1 MRQFRTYIQSLL
13 VCCVTVGLGSC
24 VGPGIAKQATVVRGD
39 IEKARKSGAYR
50 CAPEELA
57 RAEAH
62 SDFSESELAQ
72 GDFIRAQEHIDVAVS
87 SVQLAV
93 ANSKECGP
101 KRVIIKTDLDKDN
114 DGILDK
120 QDFCPES
127 PEDKDNFEDGDGCPE
142 PDNDNDEILDPLDQ
156 CPLDAEDKDLFE
168 DEDGCPE
175 PDNDQD
181 NVLDAVDE
189 CPNSPGPA
197 TNKGCPINDTDGDG
211 INDEIDNCPTES
223 EDFDGDRDEDGC
235 PDVDSDGDGIEDAL
249 DKCPDQPE
257 DVDTFED
264 EDGCPDID
272 NDQDGILDT
281 IDDCPLIAGPLEAR
295 GCPDE
300 DGDGIADKDDKC
312 PQEVGVA
319 QPDNPEKNGCPK
331 EYKLIV
337 IKRDRIEI
345 KQQVKFETGKA
356 TIKSASFDLL
366 AEVADAIRTSNLSQV
381 RIEGHTDNVG
391 NDDYNMRLSQD
402 RADSVRTHL
411 TDREGIDGSILEAI
425 GYGETRPIS
434 SNRTKRGRADNR
446 RVEFHVKR

>member
-1 MRQFRTYIQSLL
+1 MPMTQNPCFRFLLFVISLSFA
-13 VCCVTVGLGSC
+13 GC
-24 VGPGIAKQATVVRGD
+24 VGPGIAKQASVVRAD
-39 IEKARKSGAYR
+39 IDKARKSGAYK

-62 SDFSESELAQ
+62 TDFSESELAQ
-72 GDFIRAQEHIDVAVS
+72 GNFIRAQEHIDLAVS
-87 SVQLAV
+87 SIQGAMV
-93 ANSKECGP
+93 NSSECGP

-127 PEDKDNFEDGDGCPE
+127 PEDMDQFEDQDGCPE
-142 PDNDNDEILDPLDQ
+142 PDNDKDEILDPLDQ
-156 CPLDAEDKDLFE
+156 CPIDAEDIDLFE
-168 DEDGCPE
+168 DEDGCPD

-181 NVLDAVDE
+181 NVLDLVDE

-211 INDEIDNCPTES
+211 INDETDACPTES

-235 PDVDSDGDGIEDAL
+235 PDVDADGDGIEDNV
-249 DKCPDQPE
+249 DKCPEQPE
-257 DVDTFED
+257 DMDTFED
-264 EDGCPDID
+264 TDGCPDID
-272 NDQDGILDT
+272 NDSDGILDT
-281 IDDCPLIAGPLEAR
+281 VDECPLVAGPLESR

-300 DGDGIADKDDKC
+300 DGDGIPDKDDKC

-319 QPDNPEKNGCPK
+319 QPENPEKNGCPK

-337 IKRDRIEI
+337 IKRDRIVI
-345 KQQVKFETGKA
+345 KQQVKFETAKA
-356 TIKSASFDLL
+356 TIKSASFNLL
-366 AEVADAIRTSNLSQV
+366 AEVADAIRYSSLSQV

-391 NDDYNMRLSQD
+391 KDEYNMQLSQD
-402 RADSVRTHL
+402 RADSVRMYL
-411 TDREGIDGSILEAI
+411 IEKEDLDGSILEAT

>member
-156 CPLDAEDKDLFE
+156 CPLDAEDKEL
-168 DEDGCPE
+168 
-175 PDNDQD
+175 
-181 NVLDAVDE
+181 
-189 CPNSPGPA
+189 
-197 TNKGCPINDTDGDG
+197 
-211 INDEIDNCPTES
+211 EI
-223 EDFDGDRDEDGC
+223 
-235 PDVDSDGDGIEDAL
+235 
-249 DKCPDQPE
+249 
-257 DVDTFED
+257 
-264 EDGCPDID
+264 
-272 NDQDGILDT
+272 
-281 IDDCPLIAGPLEAR
+281 
-295 GCPDE
+295 
-300 DGDGIADKDDKC
+300 
-312 PQEVGVA
+312 
-319 QPDNPEKNGCPK
+319 
-331 EYKLIV
+331 
-337 IKRDRIEI
+337 
-345 KQQVKFETGKA
+345 
-356 TIKSASFDLL
+356 
-366 AEVADAIRTSNLSQV
+366 
-381 RIEGHTDNVG
+381 
-391 NDDYNMRLSQD
+391 
-402 RADSVRTHL
+402 
-411 TDREGIDGSILEAI
+411 
-425 GYGETRPIS
+425 
-434 SNRTKRGRADNR
+434 
-446 RVEFHVKR
+446 